1 MATLP
6 NIFRRSEDAERPAL
20 ERKAAAARPERDP
33 YQLRALPL
41 ESLVFYCKKIDN
53 SRLVRE
59 PDPKGRGACWSA
71 IATAGAVVV
80 LLAGALAPSMA
91 STIAGYK
98 LEALRKEERHL
109 RDERRKLELRLA
121 QVAAPQ
127 HLERLA
133 RERDLA
139 PPAPGQVTHLD
150 AKGDGAMAMVKK

>member
-6 NIFRRSEDAERPAL
+6 NIFRKGEGAESQTPA
-20 ERKAAAARPERDP
+20 RKPAAVRPERDP
-33 YQLRALPL
+33 YHLRALPL

-59 PDPKGRGACWSA
+59 PDPKSRGACWSA
-71 IATAGAVVV
+71 IATACAVVA

-91 STIAGYK
+91 NTIAGYK
-98 LEALRKEERHL
+98 LENLRREERRL
-109 RDERRKLELRLA
+109 RDERRTLELRLA
-121 QVAAPQ
+121 EIAAPQ

-150 AKGDGAMAMVKK
+150 AKGEGAMAMAKK